1 MGKGDTKRE
10 RTRQIKKEWEGTKK
24 KRDKMTQNKKERDN
38 PRKTETRRE
47 RSGQNDKERD
57 NMSKNWKTT
66 KRQKP

>member
-1 MGKGDTKRE
+1 
-10 RTRQIKKEWEGTKK
+10 
-24 KRDKMTQNKKERDN
+24 MTQHKKGRDN

-57 NMSKNWKTT
+57 NTRKKWKAT